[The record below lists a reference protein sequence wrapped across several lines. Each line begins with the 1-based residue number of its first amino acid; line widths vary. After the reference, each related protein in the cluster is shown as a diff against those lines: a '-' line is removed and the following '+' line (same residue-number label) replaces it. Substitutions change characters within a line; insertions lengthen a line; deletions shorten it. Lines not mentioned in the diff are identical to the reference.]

1 MRSLGTRRVAL
12 FAGAATV
19 TAVALAG
26 CSAGQVAAT
35 AVDMSAIQGVN
46 AQSTTGSVL
55 IRNLAVMYN
64 GTAGYPPGANAP
76 IGVNLYNQT
85 TSAITVLVSS
95 AAPPSNVDTPPDGV
109 VIAQQVGLLGGTPS
123 ASATPSVTPS
133 ATPSESS
140 SGAPSKPASAAPS
153 ASPTPDVQP
162 ARITIAPLGS
172 VSFLP
177 GDTETLEAIGLSD
190 KLIPGNQLSL
200 VFRFSDGSPDLT
212 VLAPVTTP
220 LSPAPRASGVP
231 GEDSEG

>member
-26 CSAGQVAAT
+26 CSAGQVASTAT
-35 AVDMSAIQGVN
+35 DMSAIQGVN
-46 AQSTTGSVL
+46 AQSTSGSVL
-55 IRNLAVMYN
+55 IRNLAVKYD
-64 GTAGYPPGANAP
+64 GIAGYQPGANAP
-76 IGVNLYNQT
+76 IWVNLYNQT
-85 TSAITVLVSS
+85 TSPITVLVSS
-95 AAPPSNVDTPPDGV
+95 AAPTSADAPSEGV
-109 VIAQQVGLLGGTPS
+109 VTAQQIGLLGGTPT
-123 ASATPSVTPS
+123 ASATPS

-140 SGAPSKPASAAPS
+140 SGSPSNSASPS

-177 GDTETLEAIGLSD
+177 GDTQTLEAVGLSNT
-190 KLIPGNQLSL
+190 LMPGNQLSL
-200 VFRFSDGSPDLT
+200 VFRFSDGSSDLG
-212 VLAPVTTP
+212 VLAPVETP

-231 GEDSEG
+231 GEDVEG

>member
-19 TAVALAG
+19 AAVALAG

-35 AVDMSAIQGVN
+35 AVDMSAIQGAN

-64 GTAGYPPGANAP
+64 GVAGYQPGANAP
-76 IGVNLYNQT
+76 IGVHLYNQT
-85 TSAITVLVSS
+85 TRTITVLVGS
-95 AAPPSNVDTPPDGV
+95 APPPSTIDAPPKGV

-123 ASATPSVTPS
+123 ASATPS
-133 ATPSESS
+133 ESP
-140 SGAPSKPASAAPS
+140 SGAPSKSASAAPS

-162 ARITIAPLGS
+162 ARITIAPLS
-172 VSFLP
+172 NVSFLP

-200 VFRFSDGSPDLT
+200 VFRFSDGSPDLA
-212 VLAPVTTP
+212 VLAPVATP